1 MNYPSKAEDEA
12 AIQLFVMCPI
22 PRDLHR
28 VKLIDKRCQDWSS
41 KTFRSAFFLS
51 KANVGTK
58 NQPSISCN
66 KHRQDV
72 ERSVCSFYSV

>member
-1 MNYPSKAEDEA
+1 MNYPSKAEAEA

-41 KTFRSAFFLS
+41 KTFRSAFFYP
-51 KANVGTK
+51 KPNVGTK

-66 KHRQDV
+66 KHR
-72 ERSVCSFYSV
+72 